1 MRPAIASVLIGA
13 GVLSGC
19 ASATIDDAVP
29 TAASPQAAP
38 VQGVSEPVETA
49 LSSGGPKDTGT
60 YPNLN
65 IKPQAAHEQITPE
78 QKSAEIQGL
87 QSAQAAQAARGTG
100 GETTDPELLRKL
112 AATHAEDALK
122 QIEGQ

>member
-1 MRPAIASVLIGA
+1 MA
-13 GVLSGC
+13 
-19 ASATIDDAVP
+19 AT
-29 TAASPQAAP
+29 PQAAP
-38 VQGVSEPVETA
+38 APGVAEPVETA

-65 IKPQAAHEQITPE
+65 VKPQAAHEQITPE
-78 QKSAEIQGL
+78 QKASEIQGL
-87 QSAQAAQAARGTG
+87 QSAQSAQAARGTG

-112 AATHAEDALK
+112 AETHADDALK